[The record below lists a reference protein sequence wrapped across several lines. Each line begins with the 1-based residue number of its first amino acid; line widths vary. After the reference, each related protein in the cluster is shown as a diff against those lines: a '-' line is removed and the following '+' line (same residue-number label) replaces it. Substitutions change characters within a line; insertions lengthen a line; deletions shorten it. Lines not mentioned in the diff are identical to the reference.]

1 MKFRRL
7 TLDELQELEQPFVQ
21 FLAAN
26 TITGPDWA
34 RLKAED
40 PQKANGLVDIFS
52 DIAFERIVKNI
63 EYLEFHTPTDIKTFH
78 CGADTIVLHGL
89 RIEGDAPVDFASDL
103 AFEAI
108 VRRMD
113 AAGAHLQVYT
123 AEKKYHPD
131 REQELFKMLEAGGRI
146 SRDGAL
152 FKAIA
157 AHTQS

>member
-7 TLDELQELEQPFVQ
+7 TLDELQELEQPFIQ

-34 RLKAED
+34 KLKEED
-40 PQKANGLVDIFS
+40 PQKASGLVDIFS

-78 CGADTIVLHGL
+78 CAADTIVLHGL
-89 RIEGDAPVDFASDL
+89 RINGDAPVDFSSDL
-103 AFEAI
+103 TFEAI
-108 VRRMD
+108 ILQMD
-113 AAGAHLQVYT
+113 AAGAHLQMYS
-123 AEKKYHPD
+123 AAKNYHPN
-131 REQELFKMLEAGGRI
+131 REQEVFTMLESGARI

-157 AHTQS
+157 EHT